1 MVLPTKLI
9 RFMFAVSLIS
19 LLAGCA
25 PAPEEVRPNI
35 IFILMDD
42 VRWDDIGAYGHPWV
56 RTPHIDRLAREGVRF
71 DRAYAATP
79 LCSPNRASFLT
90 GQYAHTHGITDNVDR
105 SELTH
110 RFNTFPRIL
119 QGEGYSTAYIG
130 KWHMGVDD
138 SPRPGFDYW
147 LSIQGQGRYFD
158 PEMNEN
164 GERKTIPGYIT
175 DILTERSIDF
185 ISRERENPFVLYLG
199 HKAVHPNIF
208 QYADSSTEP
217 TPPDGGFGV
226 GAVHERHKDLYVDQ
240 EISRAPSAETYAE
253 SKPAL
258 RREIEGLPPLGP
270 TTGTDDGVIRNRLRL
285 LTAADEGLG
294 NILKVLEERDLLDN
308 TVIIFTS
315 DHGYFY
321 GEHGLDEE
329 RRLAYEEIS
338 RLPLI
343 VRYPPSIQAGS
354 RIQEFALSIDLA
366 PTLLEMAGVEI
377 PGDMQGRSLVP
388 LLRGEHPQD
397 WRNSFLIE
405 YYSDTV
411 MRRLVTMGY
420 QAVRTDDWKYI
431 RYTDLEGMDELYN
444 LESDPY
450 EIENIIN
457 APEAQARLQDLKA
470 ELKRLLEETGGELR

>member
-1 MVLPTKLI
+1 
-9 RFMFAVSLIS
+9 
-19 LLAGCA
+19 
-25 PAPEEVRPNI
+25 
-35 IFILMDD
+35 
-42 VRWDDIGAYGHPWV
+42 
-56 RTPHIDRLAREGVRF
+56 
-71 DRAYAATP
+71 
-79 LCSPNRASFLT
+79 
-90 GQYAHTHGITDNVDR
+90 
-105 SELTH
+105 
-110 RFNTFPRIL
+110 
-119 QGEGYSTAYIG
+119 
-130 KWHMGVDD
+130 
-138 SPRPGFDYW
+138 
-147 LSIQGQGRYFD
+147 
-158 PEMNEN
+158 
-164 GERKTIPGYIT
+164 
-175 DILTERSIDF
+175 
-185 ISRERENPFVLYLG
+185 
-199 HKAVHPNIF
+199 
-208 QYADSSTEP
+208 
-217 TPPDGGFGV
+217 
-226 GAVHERHKDLYVDQ
+226 
-240 EISRAPSAETYAE
+240 
-253 SKPAL
+253 
-258 RREIEGLPPLGP
+258 
-270 TTGTDDGVIRNRLRL
+270 LRL
-285 LTAADEGLG
+285 LTASDEGLG
-294 NILKVLEERDLLDN
+294 NILRVLEERGLIDN

-343 VRYPPSIQAGS
+343 VRYPPLIEAGS

-431 RYTDLEGMDELYN
+431 RYTDLEGMDELYD
-444 LESDPY
+444 LKSDPY

-457 APEAQARLQDLKA
+457 APEAQVRLQDLKA